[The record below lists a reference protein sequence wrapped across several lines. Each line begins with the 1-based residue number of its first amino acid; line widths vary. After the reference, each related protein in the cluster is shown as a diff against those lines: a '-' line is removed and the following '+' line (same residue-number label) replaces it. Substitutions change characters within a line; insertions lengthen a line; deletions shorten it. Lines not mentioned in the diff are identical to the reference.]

1 MGKVMGRGNALM
13 GEAEAEQEKDLSM
26 AKMALMGEA
35 EAEQEEEQDEAIRS
49 SQDSRQGWR
58 KKAVSHAMGAV
69 MGKKVMSHAMGA
81 VMGKKAVSHAMGKVM
96 GRGNAL
102 MGEAEAEQEKDL
114 SMAKMALMGE
124 AEAEQ
129 EEDNG
134 VRT

>member
-1 MGKVMGRGNALM
+1 M
-13 GEAEAEQEKDLSM
+13 GEAEAEQENDLSM
-26 AKMALMGEA
+26 SKMALMGEA
-35 EAEQEEEQDEAIRS
+35 EAEQEEDEDEAIRS

-69 MGKKVMSHAMGA
+69 MGKKAM
-81 VMGKKAVSHAMGKVM
+81 SHAMGKVM

-102 MGEAEAEQEKDL
+102 MGEAEAEQEEDL

-129 EEDNG
+129 EEDEDDAIRSSQDSRQG
-134 VRT
+134 W